1 MKIIYNQ
8 SMSFRYLVIEDAAF
22 IRELIKGV
30 CRSAGGVCVGE
41 SEGGT
46 SAVELVKQTLPDV
59 VFLDLVLP
67 GKNGVQLAG
76 EIRTSWPEARL
87 IACTSL
93 DDSLIHQQ
101 ALENGIDEIMMK
113 PFTRE
118 KLIQTLD
125 HQLSK
130 RKEVAT

>member
-1 MKIIYNQ
+1 MA
-8 SMSFRYLVIEDAAF
+8 FRYLVIEDAAF

-30 CRSAGGVCVGE
+30 CKSAGGLCVGE
-41 SEGGT
+41 SEGGP
-46 SAVELVKQTLPDV
+46 SVADLVRQTLPDI

-67 GKNGVQLAG
+67 GKNGVQLAE
-76 EIRTSWPEARL
+76 EIRKSWPEARL

-93 DDSLIHQQ
+93 DDSAIHEQ
-101 ALENGIDEIMMK
+101 AIENGIDEIIMK

-125 HQLSK
+125 RQLSK

>member
-1 MKIIYNQ
+1 MA
-8 SMSFRYLVIEDAAF
+8 FRYLVIEDAAF

-30 CRSAGGVCVGE
+30 CRSVGGVCVGE
-41 SEGGT
+41 SEGGPGV
-46 SAVELVKQTLPDV
+46 AELVRQTLPDII
-59 VFLDLVLP
+59 FLDLVLP
-67 GKNGVQLAG
+67 GKNGVQLAS
-76 EIRTSWPEARL
+76 EIRKSWPEARL

-93 DDSLIHQQ
+93 DDSSIHAQ
-101 ALENGIDEIMMK
+101 AIENGIDEIMTK

-130 RKEVAT
+130 RREVAT

>member
-1 MKIIYNQ
+1 
-8 SMSFRYLVIEDAAF
+8 MSFRYLVIEDAAF

-30 CRSAGGVCVGE
+30 CKSAGGVCVGE
-41 SEGGT
+41 SEGGA
-46 SAVELVKQTLPDV
+46 SAVELVKQTLPDII
-59 VFLDLVLP
+59 FLDLVLP
-67 GKNGVQLAG
+67 GKNGVELAV
-76 EIRTSWPEARL
+76 EIRGTWPEARL

-93 DDSLIHQQ
+93 EIESVHTQ
-101 ALENGIDEIMMK
+101 ALQSGIDEIMMK

-125 HQLSK
+125 SQLSK